1 MLVTR
6 TSPFTGKVH
15 SMEIGVTPEQ
25 VEAYNNG
32 ELIQRAF
39 PHLSPD
45 EREFIKTG
53 ITPDEWLIF
62 IGPEE

>member
-6 TSPFTGKVH
+6 TSPFSGKVH
-15 SMEIGVTPEQ
+15 SMNIEMTPEQ
-25 VEAYNNG
+25 IEKYDNG

-39 PHLSPD
+39 PHLSTD

-53 ITPDEWLIF
+53 ITPQEWKDTFGDE
-62 IGPEE
+62 E